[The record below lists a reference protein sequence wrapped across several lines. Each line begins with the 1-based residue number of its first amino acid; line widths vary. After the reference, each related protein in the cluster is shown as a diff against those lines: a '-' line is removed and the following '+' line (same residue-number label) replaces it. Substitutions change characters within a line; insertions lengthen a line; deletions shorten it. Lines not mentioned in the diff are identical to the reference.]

1 MEIVIVMATP
11 APSGVFCLWVW
22 GSRFGLN
29 MKKVSLLL
37 LFIPLLCWW
46 SCEEEHEDC
55 AGVAGGSAEYD
66 DCGVCNGDNSTCK
79 DCDGEIN
86 GLAYEN
92 ECGCVGGNT
101 GYDPDFCFGCTDCN
115 ATNFNPDALIDDDS
129 CILLN
134 TNRLGTYSVQDSV
147 HGPFFDM
154 FYDDYLIQI
163 VQDACDSIGISINNY
178 ANITNS
184 LGELNVIAQIVGDSV
199 YVPYQII
206 EVPGQDLITD
216 YMTIFE
222 STGYFKEDSIFL
234 TLYYMDMF
242 DPYFGHLWGKKD

>member
-1 MEIVIVMATP
+1 
-11 APSGVFCLWVW
+11 
-22 GSRFGLN
+22 
-29 MKKVSLLL
+29 MKKTLLIVLPLLL
-37 LFIPLLCWW
+37 IVGCDYAPT
-46 SCEEEHEDC
+46 EHTHEH
-55 AGVAGGSAEYD
+55 D
-66 DCGVCNGDNSTCK
+66 D
-79 DCDGEIN
+79 I
-86 GLAYEN
+86 Y
-92 ECGCVGGNT
+92 
-101 GYDPDFCFGCTDCN
+101 GCTDST

-184 LGELNVIAQIVGDSV
+184 LGELNVIAQIVRDSV

-242 DPYFGHLWGKKD
+242 DPYFGHLWGKKN